1 MADHDDQSAMSSD
14 VELPD
19 LDAPQE
25 DIMDAGSS
33 DLPDLGIEPE
43 MGGGDLPDLNEPA
56 TDSFEMNEAG
66 DLPDLGAGLEMDNE
80 IQDDLSTPMEAE
92 NFQEPQASST
102 SGDFQELPASEAPK
116 MAGLADFGSGDS
128 ILAFKKIQGIKVRV
142 QVMLG
147 ETKLSVSQLAGLKKG
162 DFVQLDTKVGETVN
176 IFANGALIARGE
188 IAVEDEEAPRFGI
201 TLTEIVDSSIASS

>member
-1 MADHDDQSAMSSD
+1 
-14 VELPD
+14 
-19 LDAPQE
+19 
-25 DIMDAGSS
+25 
-33 DLPDLGIEPE
+33 
-43 MGGGDLPDLNEPA
+43 
-56 TDSFEMNEAG
+56 
-66 DLPDLGAGLEMDNE
+66 
-80 IQDDLSTPMEAE
+80 
-92 NFQEPQASST
+92 
-102 SGDFQELPASEAPK
+102 
-116 MAGLADFGSGDS
+116 LADFGSGDS